1 MLYATPGLLPPFIFS
16 ILLVL
21 MEEMNSQTQ
30 EDHLEKGKENH
41 DIQMNEK
48 EVDVP
53 IMDQYPE
60 KTNVNV
66 QSDKKETESDHANRD
81 EELKYNN
88 SIEDI
93 PVKETQSIIQ
103 NPSVPI
109 T

>member
-1 MLYATPGLLPPFIFS
+1 
-16 ILLVL
+16 

-30 EDHLEKGKENH
+30 EDHLEKWKENH

-48 EVDVP
+48 EIDIPVT
-53 IMDQYPE
+53 DQSSE

-81 EELKYNN
+81 EELKSNN
-88 SIEDI
+88 SVEDI
-93 PVKETQSIIQ
+93 SLKETQSEIQ

-109 T
+109 M